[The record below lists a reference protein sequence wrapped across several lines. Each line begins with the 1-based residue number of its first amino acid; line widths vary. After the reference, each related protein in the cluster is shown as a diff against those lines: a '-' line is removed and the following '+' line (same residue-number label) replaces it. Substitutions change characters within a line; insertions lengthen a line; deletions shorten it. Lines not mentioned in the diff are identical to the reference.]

1 MYRFFSQQI
10 EGNQALLDDVESN
23 HCKNVLRVKEGQ
35 TIEVVN
41 GKGGLWE
48 GLCHYQG
55 KRNIIIE
62 LTNKLEA
69 NQQINLLTIILP
81 PTKNPARLE
90 WFIEK
95 ATELGVGKIIPV
107 ITKRTEKVFLKSER
121 LRKVIISAGKQSKI
135 LHFPI
140 LEEAVN
146 LDEYFKRFYHIDNQN
161 FIAHCVE
168 GMDKSPFILKSKAL
182 PCHVLIGPEG
192 DFTPEEIEKA
202 RKHGFDYLTLGDNRL
217 RVETAALHVVSI
229 YNYLINV

>member
-1 MYRFFSQQI
+1 MYRFYSRQI
-10 EGNQALLDDVESN
+10 ENNQAFLDEVESN
-23 HCKNVLRVKEGQ
+23 HCKNVLRIKEGQ
-35 TIEVVN
+35 SVEVTD
-41 GKGGLWE
+41 GKGNLWE
-48 GLCHYQG
+48 GTCLYPS
-55 KRNIIIE
+55 KKMTSIE
-62 LTNKLEA
+62 LTQQVETNKK
-69 NQQINLLTIILP
+69 QNLLTIVLP

-90 WFIEK
+90 WFVEK
-95 ATELGVGKIIPV
+95 ATELGVGQIIPV

-121 LRKVIISAGKQSKI
+121 LQKLIVSAGKQSKI

-140 LEEAVN
+140 LEEAVS
-146 LDEYFKRFYHIDNQN
+146 LDEYFKRFYHTNNQN

-168 GMDKSPFILKSKAL
+168 GMEKSPLLLKDKMM

-229 YNYLINV
+229 YNYLINI

>member
-1 MYRFFSQQI
+1 VYRFFSRQI
-10 EGNQALLDDVESN
+10 ENNQAFLDEVESN
-23 HCKNVLRVKEGQ
+23 HCKNVLRIKEGQ
-35 TIEVVN
+35 SVEVID

-48 GLCHYQG
+48 GICHYPG
-55 KRNIIIE
+55 KKTTTIE
-62 LTNKLEA
+62 LSTKLEI
-69 NQQINLLTIILP
+69 NQHLNLLTIILP

-90 WFIEK
+90 WFVEK
-95 ATELGVGKIIPV
+95 ATELGVGRIIPV
-107 ITKRTEKVFLKSER
+107 VTKRTEKVFLKSER
-121 LRKVIISAGKQSKI
+121 LQKIVVSAGKQSKI

-168 GMDKSPFILKSKAL
+168 GMDKSPLILKNKAL

-229 YNYLINV
+229 YNYLINI